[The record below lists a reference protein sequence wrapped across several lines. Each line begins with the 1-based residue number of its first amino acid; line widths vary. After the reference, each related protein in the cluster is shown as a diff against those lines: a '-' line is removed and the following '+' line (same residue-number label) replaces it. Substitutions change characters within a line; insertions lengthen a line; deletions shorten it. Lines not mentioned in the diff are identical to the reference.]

1 MIVRVAEP
9 EDMDTI
15 AAFYQQQGYD
25 PPLKATDQF
34 LIAEGVGALCGVVRV
49 CREQGVLVLRGM
61 RVSQEKQRRGIGS
74 RLLLALEPLLE
85 DNPCF
90 CIAHAHLRTFY
101 GQIGFVEIPVAQAP
115 LFLQERIAGY
125 RRDHRVSA
133 ILMARP
139 GGCGKAPVTGVDHCP
154 TSTRAAEQ
162 VQYTPKKRQKDG

>member
-1 MIVRVAEP
+1 MIVGVANAG
-9 EDMDTI
+9 DMDAI
-15 AAFYQQQGYD
+15 AAFYQQQAYAPALESAD
-25 PPLKATDQF
+25 RFVVVKEA
-34 LIAEGVGALCGVVRV
+34 GALCGVVRV

-125 RRDHRVSA
+125 RQDHRVSA

-139 GGCGKAPVTGVDHCP
+139 GGCGKAPVTGEDHCP